1 MKTIIVDNDP
11 EPSLII
17 EKLSSLKLN
26 TLTLA
31 LFLSVINLATPNIIH
46 AQTSSNFGLASNYLW
61 RGITQST
68 KHIAES
74 GGLDYGSQSGMY
86 FGTWASTLSGGSY
99 ELDLYAGFST
109 EIEGV
114 NYDIG
119 LISYQYPN
127 DNDYFNEAYVSVGQA
142 GFTANLAYTF
152 GSKDDTGAA
161 FSQGDLY
168 YSLAYAKELQNG
180 VELGATIGRY
190 DFDNTL
196 GDDYS
201 HLNLSASKSDF
212 TLALDT
218 TTGLEGD
225 NDTTLSLAWSK
236 TFNF

>member
-1 MKTIIVDNDP
+1 MRLIKVDNDP
-11 EPSLII
+11 EPSLIV

-26 TLTLA
+26 TYVLA
-31 LFLSVINLATPNIIH
+31 LFLCAVGITSPNIVH
-46 AQTSSNFGLASNYLW
+46 AQTSANFGLASNYLW
-61 RGITQST
+61 RGITQSN
-68 KHIAES
+68 KNIAAS
-74 GGLDYGSQSGMY
+74 AGLDYTADLGFY
-86 FGTWASTLSGGSY
+86 LGTWASTLSGGSY

-236 TFNF
+236 TFNL